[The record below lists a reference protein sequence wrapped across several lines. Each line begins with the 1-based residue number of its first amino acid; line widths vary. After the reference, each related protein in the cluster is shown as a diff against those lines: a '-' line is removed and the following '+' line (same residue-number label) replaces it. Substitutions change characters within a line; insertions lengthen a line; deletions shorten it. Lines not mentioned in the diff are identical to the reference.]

1 MGGRAILSPSWA
13 GVRDFARL
21 FDLPESRPAALFKEL
36 MLGSRGRRA
45 RMARLTGCGSLCAAL
60 FAAAITHASAE
71 TIELPTFDVVATT
84 PLGGGE
90 IDVAKSPFAVWQ
102 TSSQDIQ
109 TFNDTTIT
117 ETLARSAP
125 GVSVGSVS
133 GNEFQPDLFYRGFD
147 ATAVT
152 GTPQG
157 LAVYQNGARINE
169 AFGDVVNWDLIP
181 ANAIDKTTIIAANPI
196 FGLNAL
202 GGAVTVT
209 MKNGFTW
216 QGFEA
221 DLEGGSFYRAQEQ
234 IQYGKQVGNYS
245 VYLAA
250 SQINDGGWRV
260 AEASQLTN
268 FYGDVG
274 YKANGFESHL
284 QLTAGNTQFGA
295 SAYTPLQELQSN
307 WGSVYTVPQTT
318 QNQMAMLAWTGNYAY
333 SNTLSFQGGLYFRAF
348 NQQHV
353 DGNSTDVSPCPPF
366 SCLNGNPVHD
376 TLGGIIPDISQGGTL
391 DLGEDDDNQTQSR
404 SVGVSG
410 QVVDTDKIWG
420 RDNTLT
426 VGTSLDYG
434 WTHYI
439 GNSQLGTINFVNNS
453 FPLTASP
460 YIIDEPDS
468 FLNPIDVKANN
479 TYVGAYALDTFNAT
493 DRLTLTGGARFNFA
507 GISLE
512 GTNDALL
519 SGYSDYFHLNPT
531 LGLTYKI
538 TPDINFYAGYAMTNR
553 TPTPL
558 ELGCASPTDPCII
571 DNFLSSD
578 PKLKQVVG
586 QTFEVGFRGQN
597 ALAPWGPQW
606 GKLQWSAGLF
616 RTTRNNDILPLQ
628 SPANGF
634 GFFSNVGTTLR
645 QGAEVSVQWTG
656 DRWSAYANYTYINA
670 VYLTTFLEPS
680 PFNPSADANGLI
692 PISNGTPIAGIPR
705 NTLKVGF
712 DYAVTDRWRV
722 GADMVAAS
730 GQVIFGN
737 ENGALTQVPGYAVF
751 GVHTSYQIG
760 KQLQIYGLVQNLFD
774 QRYYTAGALFNT
786 GALPN
791 AAPYLTNPTSLGPGK
806 PFAIYGGLRLTL

>member
-1 MGGRAILSPSWA
+1 MTRFATRLLRAS
-13 GVRDFARL
+13 GF
-21 FDLPESRPAALFKEL
+21 AAL
-36 MLGSRGRRA
+36 
-45 RMARLTGCGSLCAAL
+45 
-60 FAAAITHASAE
+60 AAATSARAD
-71 TIELPTFDVVATT
+71 TIVLPTFDVVATT
-84 PLGGGE
+84 PLNGGQ
-90 IDVAKSPFAVWQ
+90 INVSQSPFAVWQ
-102 TSSQDIQ
+102 TSAQNIQ
-109 TFNDTTIT
+109 TFNDTTLPGA
-117 ETLARSAP
+117 LARSAP
-125 GVSVGSVS
+125 GVTVGNVS
-133 GNEFQPDLFYRGFD
+133 GNEFEPDLSYRGFD

-157 LAVYQNGARINE
+157 LAVYQNGTRINE

-181 ANAIDKTTIIAANPI
+181 ANAIDKTAIVAANPI

-221 DLEGGSFYRAQEQ
+221 DFEGGSFYRAQEQ
-234 IQYGKQVGNYS
+234 IQFGKQVGAWS
-245 VYLAA
+245 VYMAA
-250 SQINDGGWRV
+250 NQINDGGWRV

-284 QLTAGNTQFGA
+284 QLTAGNTQFGVT
-295 SAYTPLQELQSN
+295 AYTPIQQLQTN
-307 WGSVYTVPQTT
+307 WGSVYTIPQTT
-318 QNQMAMLAWTGNYAY
+318 DNQMAMLQWTGAYAY
-333 SNTLSFQGGLYFRAF
+333 SPTLNFQAGAYFRQF

-353 DGNSTDVSPCPPF
+353 DGNGTDVTPCPPY
-366 SCLNGNPVHD
+366 SCLNGSPAHN

-410 QVVDTDKIWG
+410 QVVDTDKIFG
-420 RDNTLT
+420 HDNTLT
-426 VGTSLDYG
+426 AGTSLDYG
-434 WTHYI
+434 WTHYT
-439 GNSQLGTINFVNNS
+439 GNSTLGTIAFTNNS
-453 FPLTASP
+453 YPLTASP

-468 FLNPIDVKANN
+468 FLNPIDVRANN
-479 TYVGAYALDTFNAT
+479 TYAGLYALDTFSAT

-531 LGLTYKI
+531 AGLTYKI

-558 ELGCASPTDPCII
+558 ELGCASATDPCII

-578 PKLKQVVG
+578 PPLKQVVG
-586 QTFEVGFRGQN
+586 QTFELGFRGQN
-597 ALAPWGPQW
+597 ALAALGPQW

-616 RTTRNNDILPLQ
+616 RTTLANDILPVV
-628 SPANGF
+628 STFNGF
-634 GFFSNVGTTLR
+634 GYYTNVGTTLR
-645 QGAEVSVQWTG
+645 QGAEVGAQWTG
-656 DRWSAYANYTYINA
+656 DKWTAYANYTYIDA
-670 VYLTTFLEPS
+670 IYLTTFEEPS
-680 PFNPSADANGLI
+680 PNNPLADANGNI
-692 PISNGTPIAGIPR
+692 PITNGAQIAGIPK
-705 NTLKVGF
+705 NTIKAGV
-712 DYAVTDRWRV
+712 DYAVTDQWKI

-737 ENGALTQVPGYAVF
+737 ENGAVPQVPGYTVF
-751 GVHTSYQIG
+751 GLHTSYQYN
-760 KQLQIYGLVQNLFD
+760 KQVQLYGYAQNIFD
-774 QRYYTAGALFNT
+774 QRYYTSGGLVQT
-786 GALPN
+786 GEFMTGPAI
-791 AAPYLTNPTSLGPGK
+791 TNPQSFGPGK
-806 PFAIYGGLRLTL
+806 PFAIFGGVRITM

>member
-1 MGGRAILSPSWA
+1 MTTKVAGRIATA
-13 GVRDFARL
+13 GVVL
-21 FDLPESRPAALFKEL
+21 TLTTV
-36 MLGSRGRRA
+36 GSR
-45 RMARLTGCGSLCAAL
+45 
-60 FAAAITHASAE
+60 AE
-71 TIELPTFDVVATT
+71 EIQLPTFDVVATT

-102 TSSQDIQ
+102 TNSQDAQ
-109 TFNDTTIT
+109 TFNDTTLPD
-117 ETLARSAP
+117 TLARSAP
-125 GVSVGSVS
+125 GVTVGNVS
-133 GNEFQPDLFYRGFD
+133 GNEFEPDLFYRGFD

-157 LAVYQNGARINE
+157 LAVYQNGTRINE

-181 ANAIDKTTIIAANPI
+181 QIAIDKTTIIAANPI

-216 QGFEA
+216 QGFETDA
-221 DLEGGSFYRAQEQ
+221 EVGSFVRAQEQ
-234 IQYGKQVGNYS
+234 IQYGKQFGNWSIYA
-245 VYLAA
+245 AA

-268 FYGDVG
+268 FYGDLG

-284 QLTAGNTQFGA
+284 QLTAGNTQFGV
-295 SAYTPLQELQSN
+295 SAFTPIQQLQTN
-307 WGSVYTVPQTT
+307 WGSVYTIPQTT
-318 QNQMAMLAWTGNYAY
+318 YNQMVMLQWTGSYAY
-333 SNTLSFQGGLYFRAF
+333 SPTLNFQGGAYFRQF

-353 DGNSTDVSPCPPF
+353 DGNGTEVTPCPPF
-366 SCLNGNPVHD
+366 SCLNGSPVHD

-410 QVVDTDKIWG
+410 QVVDTDKIFG
-420 RDNTLT
+420 RDNSLT

-434 WTHYI
+434 WTHYT
-439 GNSQLGTINFVNNS
+439 GSSQLGTIS
-453 FPLTASP
+453 FTGNAFPVTVFP
-460 YIIDEPDS
+460 FFIDEPDS
-468 FLNPIDVKANN
+468 FLNPIDVRANN
-479 TYVGAYALDTFNAT
+479 TYVGVYALDTFNAT
-493 DRLTLTGGARFNFA
+493 DRLTLTGGGRFNFA
-507 GISLE
+507 AINLE

-531 LGLTYKI
+531 VGLTYKL

-578 PKLKQVVG
+578 PPLKQVVG
-586 QTFEVGFRGQN
+586 NTFELGFRGTN
-597 ALAPWGPQW
+597 AFSQFGLGPQW

-616 RTTRNNDILPLQ
+616 RTTLTNDILPVV
-628 SPANGF
+628 STFNGF
-634 GFFSNVGTTLR
+634 GFYTNVGTTLR
-645 QGAEVSVQWTG
+645 QGAEVGVQWTG
-656 DRWSAYANYTYINA
+656 DRWSAYANYTYIDA
-670 VYLTTFLEPS
+670 IYLTTFEEPS
-680 PFNPSADANGLI
+680 PNNPLADANGNI
-692 PISNGTPIAGIPR
+692 PITNGTQIAGIPK
-705 NTLKVGF
+705 NTVKVGV
-712 DYAVTDRWRV
+712 DYAVTPNWKV

-737 ENGALTQVPGYAVF
+737 ENNAVPQVPGYAVF
-751 GVHTSYQIG
+751 GVHTSYQYN
-760 KQLQIYGLVQNLFD
+760 KQVQLFGYVQNIFD
-774 QRYYTAGALFNT
+774 QRYYTAGGLVQT
-786 GALPN
+786 GEFMTGPSI
-791 AAPYLTNPTSLGPGK
+791 TNPQTFGPAK
-806 PFAIYGGLRLTL
+806 PVAIYGGIRITL